1 MAAELLDLKI
11 PRRFKPWLRIGT
23 CSWKYDAWKGLIY
36 ESDKTYKA
44 QDYLPD
50 YAKRLGSVEVDQ
62 WFWSLFPA
70 GIRLP
75 EPRDVRR
82 YAEAVP
88 DDFIFTVK
96 APNALTLTHFYAKL
110 DGADKA
116 FAGKPNGSFLKID
129 LLERFL
135 DRLAPFGKKLGPI
148 MFQFEYLNRQK
159 MPNRDAFL
167 EALGGFL
174 DKAPKGFAYA
184 LETRNPNYLGPELFD
199 FLKSRSVGFVY
210 LDGYYMPPIGGIFEA
225 HHPRTAPY
233 CVVRLHGGDRG
244 EIEKTTGEVWNK
256 IVAPKP
262 EALQAAAAI
271 TIENIRHKITTHLNV
286 NNHFEGSAPL
296 TIVRYIDELKK
307 AAAG

>member
-1 MAAELLDLKI
+1 MAPELLDFEM
-11 PRRFKPWLRIGT
+11 PRRLKPWLRIGT
-23 CSWKYDAWKGLIY
+23 CSWKYDSWKGLIY
-36 ESDKTYKA
+36 EPDKTYKA
-44 QDYLPD
+44 PDYLPD

-75 EPRDVRR
+75 EPRDARR

-88 DDFIFTVK
+88 DDFVFTVK
-96 APNALTLTHFYAKL
+96 APNALTLTHFYSKL

-167 EALGGFL
+167 EAMGGFF

-184 LETRNPNYLGPELFD
+184 VETRNPNYLGPELFD
-199 FLKSRSVGFVY
+199 FLKGRAVGFVY
-210 LDGYYMPPIGGIFEA
+210 LDGYYMPPIGSIFEA
-225 HHPRTAPY
+225 HHPRTAPFG
-233 CVVRLHGGDRG
+233 VVRLHGGDRG
-244 EIEKTTGEVWNK
+244 EIEKETGEVWNK

-262 EALQAAAAI
+262 EALKAAAAI
-271 TIENIRHKITTHLNV
+271 TVENIRHKIVTHLNV

-296 TIVRYIDELKK
+296 TIVRFLNELKK
-307 AAAG
+307 AAE